1 MGKVKQSKKKEKSQ
15 KKKAEITAAE
25 KKNKYIIALAE
36 YVDILL
42 VKEDIKKIKDDLKT
56 HDSYNDIIN
65 LAFYTCLLE
74 GDIDTMQEVMDL
86 LKNRYLEQ
94 GTDGWS
100 FWDKDRGLVA
110 EKNEEAYRLTSE
122 VVVEEIKNMEKLIE
136 IAKQAMS
143 KCV

>member
-15 KKKAEITAAE
+15 KKAKIAAAE

-36 YVDILL
+36 HVDILQ
-42 VKEDIKKIKDDLKT
+42 VKEALKKIKDHLKT

-74 GDIDTMQEVMDL
+74 GDIDTMQEVMDIY
-86 LKNRYLEQ
+86 KNHYLES

-100 FWDKDRGLVA
+100 FWDKDGGLVA

-122 VVVEEIKNMEKLIE
+122 VVVEEIKFMEILIK

-143 KCV
+143 ECV